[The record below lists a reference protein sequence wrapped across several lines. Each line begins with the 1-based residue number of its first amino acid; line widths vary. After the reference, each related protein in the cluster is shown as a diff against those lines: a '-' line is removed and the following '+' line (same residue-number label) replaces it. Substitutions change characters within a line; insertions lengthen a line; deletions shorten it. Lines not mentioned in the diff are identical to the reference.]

1 MDRRALQ
8 VMAPA
13 RCVIHIII
21 YILVLALAYTLLL
34 HRAQVVSSACRNTI
48 FITP

>member
-13 RCVIHIII
+13 RCLIHINIYVGSDISLHLII
-21 YILVLALAYTLLL
+21 I
-34 HRAQVVSSACRNTI
+34 
-48 FITP
+48 

>member
-1 MDRRALQ
+1 MGRRALQ

-21 YILVLALAYTLLL
+21 YSGFGISL
-34 HRAQVVSSACRNTI
+34 HLI
-48 FITP
+48 II